1 MARDWEQLEKWD
13 RAYYLH
19 NLQAASEHMYTP
31 VESMDGNWFTLA
43 DGTRML
49 DFMSQ
54 LISDSMGHRHPAIHG
69 ELARAMERY
78 GHAYFGLANEY
89 RARAAKL
96 IIEDLLEGVDW
107 AGRVRIFASGTDAVE
122 STITMARLYTGKS
135 VILTQAHSFHGMTMG
150 STMMRGYRAN
160 LSPGNDFVQ
169 VQDVPGFPAHGYIP
183 IPAPEF
189 EDWQG
194 SGRLPSLE
202 ATEQIVS
209 AIGGENIA
217 AVITEPMLGGG
228 GTFPHA
234 DYTAGLCD
242 IAKRHGFLWID
253 DEVITGVGRLG
264 EWFGYMHWPGV
275 EPDIIAAGKGLNGS
289 ALPVGAVI
297 ASQDI
302 SEHFEQARW
311 WSGSTWDG
319 HPLICAT
326 IVGNLEY
333 MLANNMLQQVRQRG
347 AYLKERLDGLADK
360 HPSVGR
366 VSGRGLFYTV
376 DMVNGDGEPIVAED
390 RYTAFTGDLSEM
402 PNNIVAGENAKR
414 GVFLGGFTPNT
425 IKLGPP
431 FTITQDEIDL
441 ATDALDQA
449 LDVIDEK
456 FTKN

>member
-1 MARDWEQLEKWD
+1 MSRDWEQLEKWD

-19 NLQAASEHMYTP
+19 GLQAASEYHYIP
-31 VESMDGNWFTLA
+31 VDSMDGNWFTLA

-54 LISDSMGHRHPAIHG
+54 LISDSMGHRHPG
-69 ELARAMERY
+69 RSTPNWRAPWSATATLILVWPM
-78 GHAYFGLANEY
+78 NI
-89 RARAAKL
+89 ARAAKL
-96 IIEDLLEGVDW
+96 IIADLLGEAAW
-107 AGRVRIFASGTDAVE
+107 AGRARVFSSGTDAVE
-122 STITMARLYTGKS
+122 SCIAMARLYTGKS
-135 VILTQAHSFHGMTMG
+135 VILTQAHSFHGMVMG

-160 LSPGNDFVQ
+160 LSPAGDFDQ
-169 VQDVPGFPAHGYIP
+169 VQDIPGFPAHGYIP

-202 ATEQIVS
+202 ATEQIVR

-228 GTFPHA
+228 GTFPHR
-234 DYTAGLCD
+234 DYTAGLRD
-242 IAKRHGFLWID
+242 ISKRHVFLWID
-253 DEVITGVGRLG
+253 DEVICGVGRLG

-275 EPDIIAAGKGLNGS
+275 EPDLIAAGKGLNGS

-297 ASQDI
+297 ASKEI
-302 SEHFEQARW
+302 SEHFEAARW

-319 HPLICAT
+319 HPLVCAT

-347 AYLKERLDGLADK
+347 AYLKERLDGLDAK

-376 DMVNGDGEPIVAED
+376 DLVNGDGEPIVPED
-390 RYTAFTGDLSEM
+390 RYSPFTGDLSEM

-431 FTITQDEIDL
+431 FTITQEEIDL
-441 ATDALDQA
+441 AVDSLDQA
-449 LDVIDEK
+449 LDVIDDK
-456 FTKN
+456 FVKN